1 MREDDA
7 LAQKLFDTNK
17 HLTTLSAGSTVLIA
31 TFMKDIFP
39 ELETG
44 ALNLTVFAKAVI
56 FVAFVAFFLSTI
68 ASVLAMLPYT
78 RYGRRST
85 TLSVGLFLAGIL
97 LFVGVVYFSLNVPE
111 VSRERPNAPE
121 PPVLSNKSVL

>member
-1 MREDDA
+1 MPEDDE

-17 HLTTLSAGSTVLIA
+17 HLTTLSAGATVLIA

-56 FVAFVAFFLSTI
+56 FVAFAAFFFSTI

-78 RYGRRST
+78 PYGRRST
-85 TLSVGLFLAGIL
+85 TWSVCLFLAGIL
-97 LFVGVVYFSLNVPE
+97 LFVGV
-111 VSRERPNAPE
+111 
-121 PPVLSNKSVL
+121 